1 MTEKPE
7 PFPTASAAGPRRP
20 RERRRLRRALAAL
33 VAMVGAGVA
42 VAGLPAQALAAPDT
56 TPPVITIEI
65 APSDGTGVWDGW
77 YSEPQGFRVRA
88 TDDVGVAFLSY
99 RLEGAQSGERGA
111 PSGTIDGTI
120 SAEGVTLITM
130 KALDS
135 AGNVTTRTYGVGI
148 DLTDPTTALPG
159 LGRVYVGEERRATF
173 SCADPG
179 AATVSC
185 TALHRG
191 QPFASGDPIYTGH
204 SGLQEVTVTAVDR
217 VGRTTTQSYGY
228 FAVARRAIAKRP
240 TVSGSSRAGGKLRI
254 TDGTVTPDTGNT
266 SITSRWYIDDTLIAE
281 DTGLVLSSRHVGKN
295 VRCVQTFND
304 FGYEEVTAPCAFA
317 DGGSTVKVLPA
328 VWRLLQRPA
337 VAGKARAGRTLRAVA
352 PRLSAPAAAH
362 RYQWLRD
369 GRPIKSATRA
379 TYKTRKADRGK
390 RISVRVVSTARDQQP
405 LVSVSPARRLQR

>member
-20 RERRRLRRALAAL
+20 REHRRLRRALATML
-33 VAMVGAGVA
+33 GVGVA

-77 YSEPQGFRVRA
+77 YSQPQGFRVRA
-88 TDDVGVAFLSY
+88 SDDVDVARVSY
-99 RLEGAQSGERGA
+99 RLTGAQTGEAESEG
-111 PSGTIDGTI
+111 SQIDGTI

-130 KALDS
+130 KAIDS

-148 DLTDPTTALPG
+148 DLTDPTIDFTS
-159 LGRVYVGEERRATF
+159 LGRVYEGEERRATF

-179 AATVSC
+179 GAIVSC

-191 QPFASGDPIYTGH
+191 QPFASGDPIYTGNGFH
-204 SGLQEVTVTAVDR
+204 SLVVRAVDR
-217 VGRTTTQSYGY
+217 VGRTTTWNSSYNV
-228 FAVARRAIAKRP
+228 VARRAIAKRP
-240 TVSGSSRAGGKLRI
+240 TVSGSPRAGGKLRI
-254 TDGTVTPDTGNT
+254 TDGTVTPEVGNT
-266 SITSRWYIDDTLIAE
+266 SITSSWYVDDTLIAE
-281 DTGLVLSSRHVGKN
+281 GTELVLTSSHVGKN
-295 VRCVQTFND
+295 VRCAQTFKYV
-304 FGYEEVTAPCAFA
+304 GYEEVTAPCAFA

-328 VWRLLQRPA
+328 AWRLLQRPA